1 MKNTNYINRLIHSN
15 NLLLYLIITFIFV
28 IITGKL
34 WWEFKDIYAAI
45 GCSIII
51 PFGVMILKEVIYNVF
66 IVKSGI
72 SMDRLFSVGI
82 GQILGI
88 GTLLYL
94 ILW

>member
-34 WWEFKDIYAAI
+34 WWEFKDISAAI

-51 PFGVMILKEVIYNVF
+51 PFGVMILKEVIYNVL

>member
-34 WWEFKDIYAAI
+34 WWEFKDISAAI

-51 PFGVMILKEVIYNVF
+51 PFGVMILKEVIYNVSNDNDFRNSLADF
-66 IVKSGI
+66 IFNYYNKIIYKAII
-72 SMDRLFSVGI
+72 SNSK
-82 GQILGI
+82 
-88 GTLLYL
+88 
-94 ILW
+94 

>member
-34 WWEFKDIYAAI
+34 WWEFKDISAAI

-51 PFGVMILKEVIYNVF
+51 PFGVMILK
-66 IVKSGI
+66 VKI
-72 SMDRLFSVGI
+72 ER
-82 GQILGI
+82 
-88 GTLLYL
+88 
-94 ILW
+94 

>member
-1 MKNTNYINRLIHSN
+1 MLENICKNICFFLLTN
-15 NLLLYLIITFIFV
+15 TFIFV

-34 WWEFKDIYAAI
+34 WWEFKDISAAI